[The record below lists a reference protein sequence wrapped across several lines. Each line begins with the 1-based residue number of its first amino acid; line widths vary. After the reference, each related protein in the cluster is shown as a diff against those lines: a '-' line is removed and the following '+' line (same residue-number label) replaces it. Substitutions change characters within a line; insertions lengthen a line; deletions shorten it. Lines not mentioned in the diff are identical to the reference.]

1 MLRAGWVLALAAAAE
16 PFPAVLGAAV
26 EPPRGQHA
34 KAPGSAAPSGIELFA
49 AMPGECAPLAAPVA
63 GPPPFFAGEILQY
76 DVDVVG
82 VRAGRMSLEVLPN
95 AGRGQDLSVRARAES
110 NTFFDKVRKVKAE
123 IVSSLRSKDLRP
135 GAFREDL
142 SEGGINRIAKVTFPA
157 GPVKG
162 ARYVEVE
169 VRTSAGVSLSR
180 HEVAGDAVDYVG
192 GMYLFRALPLKIGE
206 SFCFETYALKR
217 IWRVVGKVEGREQVS
232 TPAGEFSTF
241 HLKGVA
247 TRSGSGPLSTREVHL
262 WITDDARRIPVAAV
276 GVIDLGAVRAT
287 LYGAQRPDFHLGPP
301 GKPLEW

>member
-1 MLRAGWVLALAAAAE
+1 MLRAGWFLALAAAAE
-16 PFPAVLGAAV
+16 PFPAVLGAAA

-34 KAPGSAAPSGIELFA
+34 KAQGPTAPSGIELFA
-49 AMPGECAPLAAPVA
+49 ALPDECAPLAAPVP
-63 GPPPFFAGEILQY
+63 GPPPFSAGEVLQY

-82 VRAGRMSLEVLPN
+82 VRAGRMSFEVLPG
-95 AGRGQDLSVRARAES
+95 AGKGQDLSVRVRAES

-123 IVSSLRSKDLRP
+123 IVSHLRSKDLRP
-135 GAFREDL
+135 STFREDL
-142 SEGGINRIAKVTFPA
+142 TEGGINRIAKVTFPA
-157 GPVKG
+157 GPAKG
-162 ARYVEVE
+162 ARYVDLE
-169 VRTSAGVSLSR
+169 VRTSTGVRVSR
-180 HEVAGDAVDYVG
+180 HGVAGDAVDYVG
-192 GMYLFRALPLKIGE
+192 GMYLFRALPLKVGE

-217 IWRVVGKVEGREQVS
+217 IWRVVGRVEGREQVS

-247 TRSGSGPLSTREVHL
+247 SRPGPGPLNTREVHV

-287 LYGAQRPDFHLGPP
+287 LYGAQRPDFNLAPP